1 MKDFKDYT
9 FEDFQRVPR
18 MKTAEVTLAKQHHHT
33 AFKVKSCTVSLN
45 DGVHGSRPLS
55 EVFK

>member
-1 MKDFKDYT
+1 MKEFKDYT

-18 MKTAEVTLAKQHHHT
+18 VQSAGVTLVKPHHHT
-33 AFKVKSCTVSLN
+33 AFKVKSCTISLN

>member
-1 MKDFKDYT
+1 MKEFKDYT

-18 MKTAEVTLAKQHHHT
+18 VQSAEVTLAKPHHHT
-33 AFKVKSCTVSLN
+33 AFKVKGCTISLN

>member
-33 AFKVKSCTVSLN
+33 AFKVKSCTISLN
-45 DGVHGSRPLS
+45 DGVHGSRSLT
-55 EVFK
+55 

>member
-18 MKTAEVTLAKQHHHT
+18 IKTAAVTLAKQHHHT
-33 AFKVKSCTVSLN
+33 AFKVKSCTISLN
-45 DGVHGSRPLS
+45 DGVHGSRSLT

>member
-18 MKTAEVTLAKQHHHT
+18 TKTAEVTLAKQHHHT
-33 AFKVKSCTVSLN
+33 AFKVKSCTISLN
-45 DGVHGSRPLS
+45 DGVHGSRSLT

>member
-33 AFKVKSCTVSLN
+33 AFKVKSCTISLN
-45 DGVHGSRPLS
+45 DGVHDSRPLT